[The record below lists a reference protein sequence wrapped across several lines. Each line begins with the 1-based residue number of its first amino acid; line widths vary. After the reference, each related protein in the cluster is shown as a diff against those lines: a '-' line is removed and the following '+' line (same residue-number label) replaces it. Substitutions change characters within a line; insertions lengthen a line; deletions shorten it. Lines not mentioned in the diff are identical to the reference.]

1 MAQEYSQQRS
11 PGLIDRLNSGVGTFQ
26 NARKGLAMGRFL
38 AGHGARAA
46 GSALAGATS
55 ATWVPIVIVLILM
68 FFFTLL
74 IVGFTGAPGGTG
86 MPGGNI
92 SPTIL
97 PPGGGGASITP
108 FPGGSGSN
116 PCTQQ
121 YEGNGYCS
129 VGNLKNYF
137 GGNETKSLIA
147 SLICQAE
154 SGSNPFSL
162 NPRCP
167 DYSVGLFQI
176 NLIAHC
182 RGAYDPS
189 DYSACI
195 LLDVEKRD
203 ACQTKF
209 LIAGENTQYTVSPL
223 SSGGT
228 NWWPWSTWT
237 VASGRNPP
245 VRDILTQCGIQY

>member
-1 MAQEYSQQRS
+1 MAQESSQQRS
-11 PGLIDRLNSGVGTFQ
+11 QGLVDHFNSGLGAFR
-26 NARKGLAMGRFL
+26 NARRGLALGRFL
-38 AGHGARAA
+38 AGQGARAA
-46 GSALAGATS
+46 GGALAGAAS
-55 ATWVPIVIVLILM
+55 GVGIPIAVVVISLLIIT
-68 FFFTLL
+68 FV
-74 IVGFTGAPGGTG
+74 IVGFGGTPGGSG

-92 SPTIL
+92 SPTIS
-97 PPGGGGASITP
+97 PPGGGASITP

-116 PCTQQ
+116 TCTQR
-121 YEGNGYCS
+121 YEGTEYCS

-147 SLICQAE
+147 SLVCQAE
-154 SGSNPFSL
+154 SRSNPFSL

-182 RGAYDPS
+182 YGAYDPS
-189 DYSACI
+189 DYPACI
-195 LLDVEKRD
+195 LIDAEKRD
-203 ACQTKF
+203 VCQSRF
-209 LIAGENTQYTVSPL
+209 FIADENTRYAVSPL
-223 SSGGT
+223 SSNGT

-237 VASGRNPP
+237 VASGGNPP